1 MTQGKAIPLCLPNNL
16 SWDPITGEIRK
27 TEDTRHFLYPV
38 PAAINVLKTIKGTS
52 GYIETIAIL
61 K

>member
-1 MTQGKAIPLCLPNNL
+1 MEQGKAIPLCLPNNL

-27 TEDTRHFLYPV
+27 SKDTRCFLYPV
-38 PAAINVLKTIKGTS
+38 PAAIEMLKAIKGIS
-52 GYIETIAIL
+52 WLY